1 MTAATAGH
9 RDDPAVRLAPMR
21 WWHIDALMPLED
33 ELFGEERWTPAMFWS
48 ELAQGPTRYYRIAVE
63 PAGALVGYG
72 GLCAY
77 PDEAWVQTLGVRGD
91 RQRRGIGA
99 TLLDDLLAE
108 AAKRRARR
116 ISLEVRADNPG
127 AQRLYATRG
136 FEAVGLRR
144 GYYQPS
150 NVDAVVMVLQ
160 RMPAERARG

>member
-1 MTAATAGH
+1 MTAAVRRAE
-9 RDDPAVRLAPMR
+9 PAVRLEPMR
-21 WWHIDALMPLED
+21 WWHIDAVMPLED

-48 ELAQGPTRYYRIAVE
+48 ELAQGPTRYYRVAVE
-63 PAGALVGYG
+63 QGDTVIGYG

-99 TLLDDLLAE
+99 LLLDDLLAE
-108 AAKRRARR
+108 AERRHARR
-116 ISLEVRADNPG
+116 VSLEVRADNPG

-136 FEAVGLRR
+136 FEAIGLRR

-150 NVDAVVMVLQ
+150 NTDAVVMVLA
-160 RMPAERARG
+160 MPPAGRTRT